1 MMRKFILAII
11 SFQFIIVGYSQNYI
25 AYHLKIAE
33 AKLLFYQEQ
42 YKPAIV
48 EYKKA
53 FNLEEGFASD
63 KIKLAKCYTLLNN
76 FDSAFIAL
84 DEAVLLGLQIE
95 RIQKDSLFFILKTTK
110 QWVQFDTGY
119 QTNHNKFLKTINLG
133 LRKEMMDMAAE
144 DQRLRHLGYNDSIYH
159 IMLMSDLKH
168 TKRMEEIMDSC
179 NCWPGVKLIGNAYPS
194 ILLMHTQETFRKKYF
209 SFFVKQIK
217 KGNLQP
223 NILAAMMDQLDV
235 YSGNKQTYGI
245 YIKENK
251 KTGEIEPEP
260 IKDIIKANKL
270 RKEIGLPSIKV
281 SYEIKNLIKQQKKK

>member
-1 MMRKFILAII
+1 MRKYILVII

-33 AKLLFYQEQ
+33 AELLFYQEQ

-53 FNLEEGFASD
+53 FNLEEGFAAD

-84 DEAVLLGLQIE
+84 DEAVLLGYEIKW
-95 RIQKDSLFFILKTTK
+95 IQKDSIFSVLKTTK
-110 QWVQFDTGY
+110 RWVQFDTNY
-119 QTNHNKFLKTINLG
+119 PTKRDKFLKTLNLG

-144 DQRLRHLGYNDSIYH
+144 DQRLRHLRYNDSINH
-159 IMLMSDLKH
+159 LILMSDLKH
-168 TKRMEEIMDSC
+168 AKRMEEIMDSC

-194 ILLMHTQETFRKKYF
+194 VLLMHTQENFRKKYF
-209 SFFVKQIK
+209 PFFVEQIK

-223 NILAAMMDQLDV
+223 NILAAVMDQLDV

-245 YIKENK
+245 YIIENK

-260 IKDIIKANKL
+260 IKDITKANKL
-270 RKEIGLPSIKV
+270 RKEIGLPSIVV